1 MSETIAPT
9 GDVVTPETGATAQP
23 TGDQPQQSQPER
35 VSTPQQTEALSQQ
48 VQGDGALKA
57 LQAERDR
64 AKKAERDL
72 RAMQSRLQEFEDRDK
87 TEAQRQSE
95 ALARAQRDAE
105 TAQAEMARLR
115 IAMRHGIPEEDFDL
129 LGSGDE
135 ETLNARA
142 ERLAA
147 KNLAVAAQL
156 AATQQPASP
165 NRRPTEDLKPG
176 ATPVDQ
182 IPITDDTYPA
192 GWLPGI

>member
-1 MSETIAPT
+1 MALC
-9 GDVVTPETGATAQP
+9 TP
-23 TGDQPQQSQPER
+23 R
-35 VSTPQQTEALSQQ
+35 
-48 VQGDGALKA
+48 

-72 RAMQSRLQEFEDRDK
+72 KSNPSRSLQEFEDRDK

-95 ALARAQRDAE
+95 ALATRAAGRSGPRM
-105 TAQAEMARLR
+105 AEMARLR

-192 GWLPGI
+192 GWLPGN